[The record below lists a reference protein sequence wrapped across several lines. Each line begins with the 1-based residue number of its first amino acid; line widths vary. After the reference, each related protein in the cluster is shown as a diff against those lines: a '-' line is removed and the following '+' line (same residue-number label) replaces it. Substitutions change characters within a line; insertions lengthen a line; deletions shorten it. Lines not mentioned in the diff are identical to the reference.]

1 MKKSDNFDGDDNY
14 LIKQAAEG
22 NESAFQKLI
31 ITYQQAVFSTIY
43 RYIGDY
49 DNVEDLAQEIFV
61 KVWRNAGKFKGKSKF
76 STWLYRIVVNHCL
89 NYNSK
94 HKVDPISLDELTK
107 QGHTPESLSVQVDWE
122 KKQKI
127 EQVQKAIKELPDRQR
142 IALVLAHYEQ
152 KSHKEIAQIMQISLS
167 SVHSLIF
174 RARCTL
180 KKRLK
185 KSVFSYK
192 KHNKSLQ
199 TV

>member
-1 MKKSDNFDGDDNY
+1 MKESDNFDSNDNY

-22 NESAFQKLI
+22 NENAFQELI
-31 ITYQQAVFSTIY
+31 IRYQQAVFSTIH
-43 RYIGDY
+43 RYIGNY
-49 DNVEDLAQEIFV
+49 DNVEDLAQEIFI
-61 KVWRNAGKFKGKSKF
+61 KVWRNAGKFRGKSKF

-94 HKVDPISLDELTK
+94 HKVNPISLDELVK
-107 QGHTPESLSVQVDWE
+107 QGHTPKSLSVQVDWE

-180 KKRLK
+180 KKKLK
-185 KSVFSYK
+185 K
-192 KHNKSLQ
+192 LLE
-199 TV
+199 